1 MNCKNCKNWVF
12 GRCVV
17 SNLVVGPDMLCNAWE
32 LSQSH
37 DFVETAFASFSPD
50 ELQKRIAELEY
61 KASDNASSI
70 HAIISVLDVNDETQ
84 GFSDNMY
91 DTALELAHKLR
102 TRVTELEAAVKELM
116 PYRDGYDATKVF
128 PPKGQWVWLRD
139 CDDNIEPVQYD
150 HKAGFYWNY
159 STNTDGEPFCYWEN
173 NNVDIRRWYP
183 MPDLPEEVQE

>member
-12 GRCVV
+12 GRCTV
-17 SNLVVGPDMLCNAWE
+17 SNLLVGPYVLCNAWE

-37 DFVETAFASFSPD
+37 EMVTMPFATFD
-50 ELQKRIAELEY
+50 DKELQERIAELE
-61 KASDNASSI
+61 AE
-70 HAIISVLDVNDETQ
+70 V
-84 GFSDNMY
+84 
-91 DTALELAHKLR
+91 LELK
-102 TRVTELEAAVKELM
+102 

-128 PPKGQWVWLRD
+128 PPEGQWVWLRD

-183 MPDLPEEVQE
+183 MPDLPEEVQK

>member
-17 SNLVVGPDMLCNAWE
+17 SNLVVGPGMLCNAWE

-37 DFVETAFASFSPD
+37 EMVTMPFATFD
-50 ELQKRIAELEY
+50 DKELQERIAELE
-61 KASDNASSI
+61 AE
-70 HAIISVLDVNDETQ
+70 V
-84 GFSDNMY
+84 
-91 DTALELAHKLR
+91 LELK
-102 TRVTELEAAVKELM
+102 

-128 PPKGQWVWLRD
+128 PPEGQWVWLRD

-183 MPDLPEEVQE
+183 MPDLPEEVQK

>member
-1 MNCKNCKNWVF
+1 MNCENCKHWIYGYCRLLDCRREKDF
-12 GRCVV
+12 
-17 SNLVVGPDMLCNAWE
+17 LCNAWE
-32 LSQSH
+32 LSVSYERTAKMTAELEMSLT
-37 DFVETAFASFSPD
+37 DKLLESRRSPETLLA
-50 ELQKRIAELEY
+50 RIAELE
-61 KASDNASSI
+61 AE
-70 HAIISVLDVNDETQ
+70 V
-84 GFSDNMY
+84 
-91 DTALELAHKLR
+91 LELK
-102 TRVTELEAAVKELM
+102 

-128 PPKGQWVWLRD
+128 PPEGQWVWLRD

>member
-1 MNCKNCKNWVF
+1 MNDIDKVIEALRRSFLYQTNCELTEVQSK
-12 GRCVV
+12 
-17 SNLVVGPDMLCNAWE
+17 ML
-32 LSQSH
+32 L
-37 DFVETAFASFSPD
+37 D
-50 ELQKRIAELEY
+50 RIAELE
-61 KASDNASSI
+61 AE
-70 HAIISVLDVNDETQ
+70 V
-84 GFSDNMY
+84 
-91 DTALELAHKLR
+91 LELK
-102 TRVTELEAAVKELM
+102 

-128 PPKGQWVWLRD
+128 PPEGQWVWLRD